1 MSGFLIERA
10 DAPEPPWRHRFCG
23 EHAIDGAHCPSCRKP
38 LLCFLRIDGADPRTA
53 ASRFGAI
60 EVPLLFCWT
69 CDVAQHDLF
78 YRVEGEG
85 RVRLLSSGSGGCQTD
100 FPYEQYPAFFPERP
114 ARLRPVPTP
123 LPHHPAHQ
131 VGGHPW
137 LVQPRRPFACVE
149 CSRAMHFFAVIA
161 DDSTGPRGFTDNP
174 FVQVLYQACFRC
186 GVLGA
191 YQACD

>member
-100 FPYEQYPAFFPERP
+100 FPYEQYPAFFP
-114 ARLRPVPTP
+114 
-123 LPHHPAHQ
+123 
-131 VGGHPW
+131 
-137 LVQPRRPFACVE
+137 
-149 CSRAMHFFAVIA
+149 
-161 DDSTGPRGFTDNP
+161 
-174 FVQVLYQACFRC
+174 
-186 GVLGA
+186 
-191 YQACD
+191 